1 MNNFSNDN
9 LIPVDGQNNLF
20 RDRNTGAILNSDKS
34 GYLQYKRLKE
44 QKQKDRNELE
54 KIKNDIDEIKFLL
67 RELINGSK

>member
-1 MNNFSNDN
+1 MNNFSNDD